1 MKMRIN
7 INPVRRS
14 GIQLELLVLF
24 FSLLYLVSY
33 MPNMTELV
41 NRVLPQ
47 VHMSNINGIY
57 TSCISRT
64 IRLQLHYVNVGD
76 RLFHPHDHDKPC
88 ITCK

>member
-1 MKMRIN
+1 MTAAKKR

-24 FSLLYLVSY
+24 CSLLYLVSY
-33 MPNMTELV
+33 IPNMTELV

-57 TSCISRT
+57 VMHFQDNQAPTTLC
-64 IRLQLHYVNVGD
+64 
-76 RLFHPHDHDKPC
+76 
-88 ITCK
+88 